1 MYIRAGTYMYMSS
14 SVSTENFSGAEISAE
29 RLSNQGWPAA
39 CCIGGE

>member
-1 MYIRAGTYMYMSS
+1 MYIRAGMYMYMST
-14 SVSTENFSGAEISAE
+14 VSTEYFSGAEISAE